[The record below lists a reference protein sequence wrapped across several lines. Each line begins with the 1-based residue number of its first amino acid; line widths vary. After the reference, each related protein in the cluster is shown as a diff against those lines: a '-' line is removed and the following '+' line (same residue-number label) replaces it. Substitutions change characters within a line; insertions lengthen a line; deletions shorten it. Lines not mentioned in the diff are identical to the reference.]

1 MAFAKFKPFINA
13 DKRYYISSAAC
24 YTIALAAEKKPWIR
38 TPRMNELWGVQI
50 DGQNFVID
58 MKEMTA
64 CMVDYAHQF
73 IKNPEGE
80 ICWYPIC
87 AD

>member
-1 MAFAKFKPFINA
+1 MAFSKFKPFINA
-13 DKRYYISSAAC
+13 DKRYYISSDVC
-24 YTIALAAEKKPWIR
+24 YTIALAVEMQPWLK
-38 TPRMNELWGVQI
+38 TPRMNELWGVHI

-58 MKEMTA
+58 MKELTA

-73 IKNPEGE
+73 IKTPSGE